1 MLSRLPTR
9 CKHCREKFTA
19 EERGLRLHTAC
30 IEPWMLAFQEK
41 QKRKAVAEHKARLK
55 VERAV
60 DRRRREGFKSLRDL
74 LSEAQVQFNKFVRM
88 RDELLP
94 CVSCGETNPAMTVG
108 GQWDCGHFL
117 SRGAHPELRFTE
129 DNTAKQCKSC
139 NAGSG
144 KFAHKERTVSQRFEE
159 ELRRRIGDERVD
171 FLKGPHP
178 AKKWERDEL
187 IAIKA
192 LYVQKLKDLKAR
204 MA

>member
-1 MLSRLPTR
+1 MRIHA
-9 CKHCREKFTA
+9 HCIDDFLAALKAKKERVQERE
-19 EERGLRLHTAC
+19 
-30 IEPWMLAFQEK
+30 
-41 QKRKAVAEHKARLK
+41 RKAKQR

-60 DRRRREGFKSLRDL
+60 DRRKRESFKSLRDL
-74 LSEAQVQFNKFVRM
+74 LAEAQVPFNKFVRM

-117 SRGAHPELRFTE
+117 SRGAHPELRYTE
-129 DNTAKQCKSC
+129 DNAAKQCKSC

-159 ELRRRIGDERVD
+159 ELRRRIGDARVD

>member
-9 CKHCREKFTA
+9 CAHCKVKFTA
-19 EERGLRLHTAC
+19 EERGKRLHNDC
-30 IEPWMLAFQEK
+30 IAPWAAAFQEK

-60 DRRRREGFKSLRDL
+60 DRRRRESFKSLRDL

-192 LYVQKLKDLKAR
+192 LYVSKLKQLKGN
-204 MA
+204 